1 VAEVAAQPTTATVTE
16 ALRALSDGH
25 LEALGTRP
33 TLARLLVLAACSALE
48 TGRWQRFNNHNV
60 GGIKAAADYPG
71 DFARYQTREVLGGK
85 SVRLGQPFRAY
96 PDLTTGFADWCRLL
110 GTRYAPALARADAYD
125 PRGTVREMKR
135 LRYFTADETE
145 YADAVVSLAAEYS
158 HLPMVWADLCG
169 SPPGVWHLG
178 GSGKS

>member
-1 VAEVAAQPTTATVTE
+1 MADVAAQPTTATVTE

-25 LEALGTRP
+25 LEALGRRP

-48 TGRWQRFNNHNV
+48 TGRWQRFNNWNV
-60 GGIKAAADYPG
+60 GGIKATDDWAG
-71 DFARYQTREVLGGK
+71 DVARYPTREVLGGK

-96 PDLTTGFADWCRLL
+96 ASLAEGFADWCRLL
-110 GTRYAPALARADAYD
+110 AKRYAPALESADAYD

-145 YADAVVSLAAEYS
+145 YADAVVSIAAEFG
-158 HLPMVWADLCG
+158 HLPMVWSDLCDG
-169 SPPGVWHLG
+169 GVVG
-178 GSGKS
+178 QA

>member
-1 VAEVAAQPTTATVTE
+1 VAEVATQPTTATATE

-60 GGIKAAADYPG
+60 GGIKATADWRGDVAAYG
-71 DFARYQTREVLGGK
+71 TREVLGGV
-85 SVRLGQPFRAY
+85 SQRLRQPFRAY
-96 PDLTTGFADWCRLL
+96 ASLTEGFADWCRLL
-110 GTRYAPALARADAYD
+110 ANRYAPALARADAYD

-135 LRYFTADETE
+135 LRYFTADESE

-158 HLPMVWADLCG
+158 HLPMVWADLCD
-169 SPPGVWHLG
+169 G
-178 GSGKS
+178 GGAGES